1 MKFSVLPKTALGKWS
16 VGLII
21 AFFVLFA
28 LFLGLAASGHEGGDT
43 LFSNLPLTLPIFLAA
58 WCAVLAL
65 VLGII
70 DTVRQRQ
77 LSLFVIVAIGVG
89 LVVTFFILGEFLFPH

>member
-43 LFSNLPLTLPIFLAA
+43 LFSNLLLTLPIFLAA

-70 DTVRQRQ
+70 DTMRQRQ